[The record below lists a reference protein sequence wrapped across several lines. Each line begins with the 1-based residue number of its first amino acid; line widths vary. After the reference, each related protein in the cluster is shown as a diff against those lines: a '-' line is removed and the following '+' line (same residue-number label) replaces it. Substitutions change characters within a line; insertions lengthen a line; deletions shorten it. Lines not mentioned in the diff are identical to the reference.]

1 VRFHELIIF
10 ITFRKGDFNLDYSS
24 LGFKYH
30 PTDYYY
36 IRTFKDGHWDEGKLT
51 QDRFI
56 SISIFSQVLHYSQE
70 AFEGLKAYATKDGS
84 INLFRPDMNAKRLQK
99 SCRRLLMPEI
109 PEQEFITAVIEVVKA
124 NRKHVPPY
132 ASGASLYIRPVIFGI
147 GDNLGV
153 NPASEFMFIIMT
165 SPVGPYFKGALKPV
179 RMLVSEYDRAAP
191 FGTGDIKTG
200 GNYAASLLPNR
211 IAKQQGF
218 ADCIYLDPATHTK
231 IDEVGAANFFGITK
245 NGVYVSPASSSI
257 LPSVTQD
264 SLKYLAMDK
273 LGLKVEERDVYVDK
287 LDEFAEIGACGTAAA
302 VTPIYEIVH
311 KDKIIYSKNSEK
323 VGFLSSQLSKIMN
336 DIKIG
341 NIKININWTISI

>member
-1 VRFHELIIF
+1 V
-10 ITFRKGDFNLDYSS
+10 TFLDYSS
-24 LGFKYH
+24 LGFKYY

-36 IRTFKDGHWDEGKLT
+36 IRTYKDGQWSEGKLT

-56 SISIFSQVLHYSQE
+56 SISMFSQVLHYSQE
-70 AFEGLKAYATKDGS
+70 AFEGLKAYTTKDGS

-99 SCRRLLMPEI
+99 SCQRLLMPEI
-109 PEQEFITAVIEVVKA
+109 PEKDFINAIIEVVKA

-132 ASGASLYIRPVIFGI
+132 GSGASLYIRPIIFGI

-245 NGVYVSPASSSI
+245 QGVYVTPISSSI
-257 LPSVTQD
+257 LPSITQD

-273 LGLKVEERDVYVDK
+273 LGLKVEERDVFIDK

-302 VTPIYEIVH
+302 VTPIYEIVY
-311 KDKIIYSKNSEK
+311 KDKVIYSIDSVK
-323 VGFLSSQLSKIMN
+323 VGFVSNQLFKIMN
-336 DIKIG
+336 DFQVGDVKVNNNWI
-341 NIKININWTISI
+341 INIR

>member
-1 VRFHELIIF
+1 MGEAF
-10 ITFRKGDFNLDYSS
+10 LDYST

-36 IRTFKDGHWDEGKLT
+36 VKTYKDGQWGEGKLT

-84 INLFRPDMNAKRLQK
+84 INLFRPDMNAKRFQK

-109 PEQEFITAVIEVVKA
+109 SEQEFINAVIEVVKA
-124 NRKHVPPY
+124 NRQHVPPY
-132 ASGASLYIRPVIFGI
+132 ESGASLYIRPIIFGI

-165 SPVGPYFKGALKPV
+165 SPVGPYFKGELKPV
-179 RMLVSEYDRAAP
+179 RMVVSEYDRAAP

-200 GNYAASLLPNR
+200 GNYAASLLPNSL
-211 IAKQQGF
+211 AKQQGF
-218 ADCIYLDPATHTK
+218 ADCIYLDPTTHTK
-231 IDEVGAANFFGITK
+231 IDEIGAANFFGITK
-245 NGVYVSPASSSI
+245 QGVYVSPVSSSI
-257 LPSVTQD
+257 LPSITQD
-264 SLKYLAMDK
+264 SLRYIAMDK
-273 LGLKVEERDVYVDK
+273 LGLRVEERDVFINK
-287 LDEFAEIGACGTAAA
+287 LDEFVEVGACGTAAA

-311 KDKIIYSKNSEK
+311 KDKVIYLKDSEK
-323 VGFLSSQLSKIMN
+323 IGFISTQLSRIMN
-336 DIKIG
+336 NILIG
-341 NIKININWTISI
+341 DLIINTNWIHKVF

>member
-1 VRFHELIIF
+1 M
-10 ITFRKGDFNLDYSS
+10 TCLDYSS
-24 LGFKYH
+24 LGFKYY

-36 IRTFKDGHWDEGKLT
+36 VRTYKDGQWDEGKLT
-51 QDRFI
+51 QDRYI
-56 SISIFSQVLHYSQE
+56 SISMFSQVLHYSQE

-109 PEQEFITAVIEVVKA
+109 PEQEFINAVIEVVKA

-132 ASGASLYIRPVIFGI
+132 GSSASLYIRPVIFGV

-211 IAKQQGF
+211 LAKKQGF

-245 NGVYVSPASSSI
+245 NGVYVTPVSSSI
-257 LPSVTQD
+257 LPSITQD

-273 LGLKVEERDVYVDK
+273 LGLKVEERDVYINN
-287 LDEFAEIGACGTAAA
+287 LDEFAEVGACGTAAA
-302 VTPIYEIVH
+302 VTPIYEIFYRN
-311 KDKIIYSKNSEK
+311 KSIYLRDSNSI
-323 VGFLSSQLSKIMN
+323 GFVSSQLFNIMTKIQIGDLSIN
-336 DIKIG
+336 D
-341 NIKININWTISI
+341 NWTIII

>member
-1 VRFHELIIF
+1 M
-10 ITFRKGDFNLDYSS
+10 DYSS
-24 LGFKYH
+24 LGFKFY

-36 IRTFKDGHWDEGKLT
+36 IRTFKGGQWGDGKLT

-56 SISIFSQVLHYSQE
+56 RISVFSQGLHYSQE
-70 AFEGLKAYATKDGS
+70 AFEGLKTYATKDGS

-99 SCRRLLMPEI
+99 SRRRLLMPEI
-109 PEQEFITAVIEVVKA
+109 SEQDFIKSVIEVVKA

-132 ASGASLYIRPVIFGI
+132 GSVASLHIRPIIIGI

-165 SPVGPYFKGALKPV
+165 SPVDPYFKGAFKPV

-211 IAKQQGF
+211 LAKQQGF

-231 IDEVGAANFFGITK
+231 IDEVGAANFLGITK
-245 NGVYVSPASSSI
+245 HGVYVSLVFSSI

-264 SLKYLAMDK
+264 SLKYIAMDK
-273 LGLKVEERDVYVDK
+273 LGLKVEERDVYIDK
-287 LDEFAEIGACGTAAA
+287 LDEFAKVGACGTAAA
-302 VTPIYEIVH
+302 VTSIYEIV
-311 KDKIIYSKNSEK
+311 
-323 VGFLSSQLSKIMN
+323 
-336 DIKIG
+336 
-341 NIKININWTISI
+341 

>member
-1 VRFHELIIF
+1 MDGVF
-10 ITFRKGDFNLDYSS
+10 KLDYSI

-30 PTDYYY
+30 TTDYYY
-36 IRTFKDGHWDEGKLT
+36 VRTYKNGQWGEGKLT

-56 SISIFSQVLHYSQE
+56 SISMFSQVLHYSQE
-70 AFEGLKAYATKDGS
+70 VFEGLKAYATKDGF

-109 PEQEFITAVIEVVKA
+109 PEQEFINAVIEVVKA

-132 ASGASLYIRPVIFGI
+132 GSGASLYIRPVIFGI

-153 NPASEFMFIIMT
+153 NPATEFMFIIMT

-179 RMLVSEYDRAAP
+179 RILVSDYDRAAP

-211 IAKQQGF
+211 LAKQQGF

-245 NGVYVSPASSSI
+245 HGVYVSPVSTSI
-257 LPSVTQD
+257 LPSITQD
-264 SLKYLAMDK
+264 SLKYLAIDK
-273 LGLKVEERDVYVDK
+273 LGLKVEERDVFINK
-287 LDEFAEIGACGTAAA
+287 LDEFAEVGACGTAAA
-302 VTPIYEIVH
+302 VTPISEIVH
-311 KDKIIYSKNSEK
+311 KDKVIYTKDSEK
-323 VGFLSSQLSKIMN
+323 VGFVSTQLSRIMN

-341 NIKININWTISI
+341 DVKLDNNWIVNIR

>member
-1 VRFHELIIF
+1 MILNGGGI
-10 ITFRKGDFNLDYSS
+10 NLDHSL

-30 PTDYYY
+30 PTEYYY
-36 IRTFKDGHWDEGKLT
+36 IRTYKDGQWGEGKLT

-56 SISIFSQVLHYSQE
+56 SISMFSQVLHYSQE

-84 INLFRPDMNAKRLQK
+84 VNLFRPDMNAKRLQK

-109 PEQEFITAVIEVVKA
+109 PEQDFINAVTEVVRS

-132 ASGASLYIRPVIFGI
+132 GSGASLYIRPVIFGV

-179 RMLVSEYDRAAP
+179 SMLVSEYDRAAP

-245 NGVYVSPASSSI
+245 HGVYVTPVSSSI
-257 LPSVTQD
+257 LPSITQD

-273 LGLKVEERDVYVDK
+273 LGLKVEERDVYIDK
-287 LDEFAEIGACGTAAA
+287 LDEFSEVGACGTAAA
-302 VTPIYEIVH
+302 VTPIYKIVH
-311 KDKIIYSKNSEK
+311 KDKVIYLNDSEK
-323 VGFLSSQLSKIMN
+323 VGFVSQNLYYLLYNIYKGDIYSYAKWIYKI
-336 DIKIG
+336 
-341 NIKININWTISI
+341 SL

>member
-1 VRFHELIIF
+1 MKQI
-10 ITFRKGDFNLDYSS
+10 DYNS
-24 LGFKYH
+24 LGFKYY

-36 IRTFKDGHWDEGKLT
+36 ISTFKDGKWGNGKLT

-56 SISIFSQVLHYSQE
+56 TISIFSQVLHYSQE
-70 AFEGLKAYATKDGS
+70 AFEGLKAYSTKEGS

-109 PEQEFITAVIEVVKA
+109 PEQEFINAVIEVVKA

-132 ASGASLYIRPVIFGI
+132 GSGASLYIRPVIFGI

-153 NPASEFMFIIMT
+153 NPANEFIFIIMT

-211 IAKQQGF
+211 LAKDQGF

-245 NGVYVSPASSSI
+245 NGIYVSPVSSSI

-273 LGLKVEERDVYVDK
+273 LGLKVEERDVFIDK
-287 LDEFAEIGACGTAAA
+287 LDEFAEVGACGTAAA

-311 KDKIIYSKNSEK
+311 KDKVIYSKDSEK
-323 VGFLSSQLSKIMN
+323 VGFVSSQLSNIMN
-336 DIKIG
+336 DIQVGDVTI
-341 NIKININWTISI
+341 NNDWIIPIK

>member
-1 VRFHELIIF
+1 M
-10 ITFRKGDFNLDYSS
+10 DYSL

-36 IRTFKDGHWDEGKLT
+36 IRTFKDGQWGEGKLT

-56 SISIFSQVLHYSQE
+56 SISMFSQVLHYSQE

-109 PEQEFITAVIEVVKA
+109 PEKDFINAVIEVVKT

-132 ASGASLYIRPVIFGI
+132 GSGASLYVRPVIFGV

-179 RMLVSEYDRAAP
+179 RMLVSDYDRAAP

-211 IAKQQGF
+211 LAKQKGF

-245 NGVYVSPASSSI
+245 SGVYVSPVSSSI

-273 LGLKVEERDVYVDK
+273 LGLKVEERDVYIDK
-287 LDEFAEIGACGTAAA
+287 LYEFAEVGACGTAAA
-302 VTPIYEIVH
+302 VTPIYEVVH
-311 KDKIIYSKNSEK
+311 KDKIIYSRNSSE
-323 VGFLSSQLSKIMN
+323 VGFVSTQLSKILN
-336 DIKIG
+336 EIKVGDLVSQVHWIT
-341 NIKININWTISI
+341 KIL

>member
-1 VRFHELIIF
+1 ME
-10 ITFRKGDFNLDYSS
+10 YSS
-24 LGFKYH
+24 IGFKYY
-30 PTDYYY
+30 PTDHYY
-36 IRTFKDGHWDEGKLT
+36 IRTFKDGQWGEGKLT

-56 SISIFSQVLHYSQE
+56 SISMFSQVLHYSQE
-70 AFEGLKAYATKDGS
+70 AFEGLKAYSTKDGS

-109 PEQEFITAVIEVVKA
+109 PEQEFINAVIEVVKA

-132 ASGASLYIRPVIFGI
+132 GTGASLYIRPVIFGV

-153 NPASEFMFIIMT
+153 NPANEFMFIIMT
-165 SPVGPYFKGALKPV
+165 SPVGPYFKGGLKPV

-245 NGVYVSPASSSI
+245 NGVYVSPVSSSI

-264 SLKYLAMDK
+264 SLKYLAMYK
-273 LGLKVEERDVYVDK
+273 LGLKVEERDVYIDK
-287 LDEFAEIGACGTAAA
+287 LDEFAELGACGTAAA
-302 VTPIYEIVH
+302 VTPIYEIVN
-311 KDKIIYSKNSEK
+311 KNKVIYSKDSEK
-323 VGFLSSQLSKIMN
+323 VGFISTQLSKIMN
-336 DIKIG
+336 DIQVG
-341 NIKININWTISI
+341 NIKIRNDWIMEIIVL

>member
-1 VRFHELIIF
+1 M
-10 ITFRKGDFNLDYSS
+10 DYSTI
-24 LGFKYH
+24 GFKYY

-36 IRTFKDGHWDEGKLT
+36 VRTYQNGQWADGKLT
-51 QDRFI
+51 HDRFI
-56 SISIFSQVLHYSQE
+56 TISMFSQVLHYSQE
-70 AFEGLKAYATKDGS
+70 AFEGLKVYASKDGS
-84 INLFRPDMNAKRLQK
+84 FNIFRPDMNAKRLQK

-109 PEQEFITAVIEVVKA
+109 PEKEFINAVIEVVKA

-132 ASGASLYIRPVIFGI
+132 GSGASLYVRPVIFGI

-165 SPVGPYFKGALKPV
+165 SPVGPYFKGTLRPV
-179 RMLVSEYDRAAP
+179 RMVVSDFDRAAP

-211 IAKQQGF
+211 LAKQKGF
-218 ADCIYLDPATHTK
+218 SDCIYLDPATHTK

-245 NGVYVSPASSSI
+245 HGIYVTPVSSSI
-257 LPSVTQD
+257 LPSITQD

-273 LGLKVEERDVYVDK
+273 LGLKVEERDVFIDK
-287 LDEFAEIGACGTAAA
+287 LDEFEELGACGTAAA

-311 KDKIIYSKNSEK
+311 KDIVIYSKDSEK
-323 VGFLSSQLSKIMN
+323 VGFVSAQLSKIMN
-336 DIKIG
+336 DIQLGLTETNNDWI
-341 NIKININWTISI
+341 IKII

>member
-1 VRFHELIIF
+1 M
-10 ITFRKGDFNLDYSS
+10 DYLS
-24 LGFKYH
+24 LGFKYY

-36 IRTFKDGHWDEGKLT
+36 IKTYKDGQWTEGKLT
-51 QDRFI
+51 KDRFI
-56 SISIFSQVLHYSQE
+56 TISMFSQVLHYSQE
-70 AFEGLKAYATKDGS
+70 AFEGLKAYACKDGS

-109 PEQEFITAVIEVVKA
+109 SEQEFITDLIEVVKA

-132 ASGASLYIRPVIFGI
+132 GSGASLYIRPVMFGI

-153 NPASEFMFIIMT
+153 NPASEFMFIVMT

-179 RMLVSEYDRAAP
+179 RMVVSDYDRAAP

-200 GNYAASLLPNR
+200 GNYSASLLPNR
-211 IAKQQGF
+211 LAKQQGF

-245 NGVYVSPASSSI
+245 NGVYVSPVSSSI

-264 SLKYLAMDK
+264 SLKFLAMDK
-273 LGLKVEERDVYVDK
+273 LGLKVEERDVFIDK
-287 LDEFAEIGACGTAAA
+287 LDEFAEVGACGTAAA

-311 KDKIIYSKNSEK
+311 KEKVIYLKDSEK
-323 VGFLSSQLSKIMN
+323 VGFVSTQLFKIMN
-336 DIKIG
+336 DIQIGDHLNILNWIVKI
-341 NIKININWTISI
+341 

>member
-1 VRFHELIIF
+1 MNKI
-10 ITFRKGDFNLDYSS
+10 DYSS
-24 LGFKYH
+24 LGFKYY

-36 IRTFKDGHWDEGKLT
+36 VRTYKDGQWGEGKLT

-56 SISIFSQVLHYSQE
+56 TISMFSQVLHYSQE
-70 AFEGLKAYATKDGS
+70 AFEGLKAYTSKDGS

-109 PEQEFITAVIEVVKA
+109 PEQEFIYAVKEVVKA
-124 NRKHVPPY
+124 NKKHVPPFG
-132 ASGASLYIRPVIFGI
+132 SGAALYIRPVLFGI

-165 SPVGPYFKGALKPV
+165 SPVGPYFKGEMKPV

-200 GNYAASLLPNR
+200 GNYASSLLPNQL
-211 IAKQQGF
+211 AKQQGF

-245 NGVYVSPASSSI
+245 NGFYVTPFSSSI
-257 LPSVTQD
+257 LESITQE
-264 SLKYLAMDK
+264 SLKYIAMDI
-273 LGLKVEERDVYVDK
+273 LGLKVEERDVFIDN
-287 LDEFAEIGACGTAAA
+287 LNEFAEVGACGTAAA
-302 VTPIYEIVH
+302 VTPIFEIVYRNNV
-311 KDKIIYSKNSEK
+311 IYSKQPNL
-323 VGFLSSQLSKIMN
+323 VGYISLQLSNILN
-336 DIKIG
+336 GIKNGSI
-341 NIKININWTISI
+341 NSPQNWIIKV

>member
-1 VRFHELIIF
+1 MGIVLLLIGGFHL
-10 ITFRKGDFNLDYSS
+10 DFST

-36 IRTFKDGHWDEGKLT
+36 IRTFKDGKWDEGKLT
-51 QDRFI
+51 QDRFVTI
-56 SISIFSQVLHYSQE
+56 SMFSQVLHYSQE
-70 AFEGLKAYATKDGS
+70 AFEGLKAYATKDGF

-109 PEQEFITAVIEVVKA
+109 SEQEFINAVIEVVKA

-132 ASGASLYIRPVIFGI
+132 GSGASLYIRPVIFGI

-179 RMLVSEYDRAAP
+179 RMLVSEYDRAAQ

-211 IAKQQGF
+211 LAKQQGF

-245 NGVYVSPASSSI
+245 HGVYVSPVSSSI

-273 LGLKVEERDVYVDK
+273 LGLKIEERDVYIDK
-287 LDEFAEIGACGTAAA
+287 LDEFAEVGACGTAAA

-311 KDKIIYSKNSEK
+311 KEKVIYSKDSEK
-323 VGFLSSQLSKIMN
+323 VGFVSTQLFNLIN
-336 DIKIG
+336 DIQVG
-341 NIKININWTISI
+341 NVKMNQSWIIKVII

>member
-1 VRFHELIIF
+1 M
-10 ITFRKGDFNLDYSS
+10 DYSS
-24 LGFKYH
+24 LGFKYN

-36 IRTFKDGHWDEGKLT
+36 VKTYKDGQWTKGKLT

-56 SISIFSQVLHYSQE
+56 SISMFSQVLHYSQE

-109 PEQEFITAVIEVVKA
+109 SEHDFISALIEVVKA

-132 ASGASLYIRPVIFGI
+132 GSGASLYIRPIIFGI

-165 SPVGPYFKGALKPV
+165 SPVGPYFKGELKPV
-179 RMLVSEYDRAAP
+179 RMIVSEYDRAAP

-200 GNYAASLLPNR
+200 GNYASSLLPNR
-211 IAKQQGF
+211 LAKQKGF

-231 IDEVGAANFFGITK
+231 IDEVGAANFFGISK
-245 NGVYVSPASSSI
+245 NGSYVTPLSSSI
-257 LPSVTQD
+257 LPSITQD

-273 LGLKVEERDVYVDK
+273 LGLKIEVRDVFIDK
-287 LDEFAEIGACGTAAA
+287 LDEFAEVAACGTAAA
-302 VTPIYEIVH
+302 VTPIYEIVY
-311 KDKIIYSKNSEK
+311 KDKVIYTKDSEK
-323 VGFLSSQLSKIMN
+323 VGFVITQLSKIMN
-336 DIKIG
+336 DIQVG
-341 NIKININWTISI
+341 NVKLDNNWIINIR

>member
-1 VRFHELIIF
+1 MNN
-10 ITFRKGDFNLDYSS
+10 KDFSS
-24 LGFKYH
+24 LGFKYY

-36 IRTFKDGHWDEGKLT
+36 VRTFKDGQWGEGKLT
-51 QDRFI
+51 RDRFI
-56 SISIFSQVLHYSQE
+56 TISMFSQVLHYSQE
-70 AFEGLKAYATKDGS
+70 AFEGLKAYANKDNS

-109 PEQEFITAVIEVVKA
+109 PEKDFINSVIEVVKA

-132 ASGASLYIRPVIFGI
+132 GSGASLYIRPIIFGI

-200 GNYAASLLPNR
+200 GNYASSLLPNR
-211 IAKQQGF
+211 LAKQQGF

-245 NGVYVSPASSSI
+245 HGVYVSPVSSSI
-257 LPSVTQD
+257 LPSITQD
-264 SLKYLAMDK
+264 SLKYIAMDK
-273 LGLKVEERDVYVDK
+273 LGMKVEERDVFIDK
-287 LDEFAEIGACGTAAA
+287 LNEFDEVGACGTAAA

-311 KDKIIYSKNSEK
+311 KENVIYSNNSET
-323 VGFLSSQLSKIMN
+323 VGFVSTQLTNIMN
-336 DIKIG
+336 DIKTG
-341 NIKININWTISI
+341 NINSYSSWIIKV

>member
-1 VRFHELIIF
+1 M
-10 ITFRKGDFNLDYSS
+10 DYSS

-30 PTDYYY
+30 PTDSYYVRY
-36 IRTFKDGHWDEGKLT
+36 FKEGKWDQGQLT
-51 QDRFI
+51 HDRFLTI
-56 SISIFSQVLHYSQE
+56 SMFSQVIHYGQE
-70 AFEGLKAYATKDGS
+70 AFEGLKAYMTKDGS
-84 INLFRPDMNAKRLQK
+84 INLFRPDMNARRLQR
-99 SCRRLLMPEI
+99 SCRRLLMPELT
-109 PEQEFITAVIEVVKA
+109 EEDFINAVIDVVKV

-132 ASGASLYIRPVIFGI
+132 GSGASLYIRPVLFGI

-153 NPASEFMFIIMT
+153 NPATEYIFAIMT
-165 SPVGPYFKGALKPV
+165 SPVGPYFKGTLKPV
-179 RMLVSEYDRAAP
+179 RMMVSEYDRAAP

-200 GNYAASLLPNR
+200 GNYASSLLPNR
-211 IAKQQGF
+211 LAKQQGF

-245 NGVYVSPASSSI
+245 HGVYVTPVSSSI
-257 LPSVTQD
+257 LPSITQD

-341 NIKININWTISI
+341 NIKINNNWTISI

>member
-1 VRFHELIIF
+1 MN
-10 ITFRKGDFNLDYSS
+10 TLDYSS

-30 PTDYYY
+30 PTDQYY
-36 IRTFKDGHWDEGKLT
+36 IRSYKDGQWGEGKLT

-56 SISIFSQVLHYSQE
+56 TISMFSQVLHYSQE

-109 PEQEFITAVIEVVKA
+109 PEKDFINAVIEVVKA

-132 ASGASLYIRPVIFGI
+132 GSGASLYIRPIIFGI
-147 GDNLGV
+147 GDNFGV
-153 NPASEFMFIIMT
+153 NPANEFMFIIMT

-179 RMLVSEYDRAAP
+179 RMLVSDHDRAAP

-211 IAKQQGF
+211 LAKQQGF

-231 IDEVGAANFFGITK
+231 IDEVGAANFFGISK
-245 NGVYVSPASSSI
+245 KGVYVTPFSSSI
-257 LPSVTQD
+257 LPSITQD
-264 SLKYLAMDK
+264 SLKYIAMDK
-273 LGLKVEERDVYVDK
+273 LGLKVEERDV
-287 LDEFAEIGACGTAAA
+287 LITELNEFEEIGACGTAAA

-311 KDKIIYSKNSEK
+311 KDKVIYSKDSEK
-323 VGFLSSQLSKIMN
+323 VGFVSGQLSRIIKDIHLGDYKILSN
-336 DIKIG
+336 WIYKID
-341 NIKININWTISI
+341 